1 MPGTASEFRTEHKD
15 DYQPDNSYDFLLR
28 NPQEFYNYYIETTNP
43 ELALEIEA
51 VKGPA
56 KATSTSWSQGQDH
69 NYRGQLRDDSPALNF
84 YETHR
89 DIQSAM
95 EEWNTP
101 TGYREILAHH
111 VADTVAAPME
121 NFIEQFKQ
129 TEDYAAAFHPNGVQ
143 DPESFNQIMEIVSQG
158 MQENLEKAK
167 EELYTGLMDDNQA
180 AYISGL
186 DRLTSTGNPEEFRES
201 ITAGDFHNRYHEP
214 HITHAISEL
223 EHTKTERIVDELT
236 ELLAASDFHRDQVGA
251 AELLSDQDLKETY
264 QEFISNFPQAE
275 VVRLNHKM
283 AYNDANITVDI
294 DYDAVPFRNND
305 RGGSFQALVYEDRF
319 WDDAYDTYISLN
331 RENN

>member
-1 MPGTASEFRTEHKD
+1 MPGTASEFRTEHRE
-15 DYQPDNSYDFLLR
+15 DYHPDNSYDFLLR
-28 NPQEFYNYYIETTNP
+28 NPQDFYNYYIETTNP

-69 NYRGQLRDDSPALNF
+69 NYRGQLRDDSPALKF

-95 EEWNTP
+95 EEWDTP
-101 TGYREILAHH
+101 NEYREILAHH

-121 NFIEQFKQ
+121 NFIEQFKR
-129 TEDYAAAFHPNGVQ
+129 TENYAAAFHPEGVQ
-143 DPESFNQIMEIVSQG
+143 DPETFNQIMETVAQG
-158 MQENLEKAK
+158 MDQNLEKAK

-180 AYISGL
+180 VYTSGL
-186 DRLTSTGNPEEFRES
+186 DRITSTGNPDEFREN
-201 ITAGDFHNRYHEP
+201 IVAGDFHNRYYDP

-223 EHTKTERIVDELT
+223 EHSRTGRMADELT
-236 ELLAASDFHRDQVGA
+236 ELLAARDAQHDHIGA
-251 AELLSDQDLKETY
+251 AELLSDQDLRETY
-264 QEFISNFPQAE
+264 QDFTSTFPQAE

-294 DYDAVPFRNND
+294 DYDDAPLRNSD
-305 RGGSFQALVYEDRF
+305 RATFQALVYEDRF

-331 RENN
+331 RENI